1 MSCDPGYTGTLINF
15 VWSVCDLVI
24 YGVLLLAIC
33 YFAGLFVG
41 EVMGRFVGL
50 NANVG
55 GVGFAMLFLLLLCS
69 YSETVK
75 NSLQNERLCSGL
87 KFWQNMYIPVVIAM
101 SASQDV
107 VKAVK
112 SGWLAISCGI
122 TTHCPQSLP
131 YTLRQQDLLSVSI
144 LRS

>member
-1 MSCDPGYTGTLINF
+1 M
-15 VWSVCDLVI
+15 VI
-24 YGVLLLAIC
+24 YGVLLLSLC

-41 EVMGRFVGL
+41 EAMGRLVGL

-75 NSLQNERLCSGL
+75 KSIRNERFSDGL
-87 KFWQNMYIPVVIAM
+87 RFWQNMYIPVVIAM

-107 VKAVK
+107 VKAVR
-112 SGWLAISCGI
+112 SGWLAILCGI
-122 TTHCPQSLP
+122 TLTVLSLCLIP
-131 YTLRQQDLLSVSI
+131 FVSRI
-144 LRS
+144 SSSKNKAEEGGRD

>member
-1 MSCDPGYTGTLINF
+1 M
-15 VWSVCDLVI
+15 VI
-24 YGVLLLAIC
+24 YGVLLLSLC

-41 EVMGRFVGL
+41 EVMGKVVGL

-75 NSLQNERLCSGL
+75 TALKNGRFCSGL
-87 KFWQNMYIPVVIAM
+87 TFWQNMYIPVVVAM

-107 VKAVK
+107 VKAVR
-112 SGWLAISCGI
+112 SGWLAILCGI
-122 TTHCPQSLP
+122 TLTVLSLCLIP
-131 YTLRQQDLLSVSI
+131 LVSRISSSKWRSEEGGLERWDLL
-144 LRS
+144 RSRKSS

>member
-1 MSCDPGYTGTLINF
+1 M
-15 VWSVCDLVI
+15 VI
-24 YGVLLLAIC
+24 YGVLLLSLC

-41 EVMGRFVGL
+41 EITGRLVGL

-75 NSLQNERLCSGL
+75 TSLKNERFSDGL
-87 KFWQNMYIPVVIAM
+87 RFWQNMYIPVVIAM

-107 VKAVK
+107 VKAVR
-112 SGWLAISCGI
+112 SGWLAILCGI
-122 TTHCPQSLP
+122 TLTVLSLCLIP
-131 YTLRQQDLLSVSI
+131 FVSRI
-144 LRS
+144 YSSKNKAEEGGRD

>member
-1 MSCDPGYTGTLINF
+1 MF
-15 VWSVCDLVI
+15 FDLVI
-24 YGVLLLAIC
+24 YGVLLLSLC

-41 EVMGRFVGL
+41 EVMGKVVGL

-75 NSLQNERLCSGL
+75 AALKNGRFSDGL
-87 KFWQNMYIPVVIAM
+87 TFWQNMYIPVVVAM

-112 SGWLAISCGI
+112 SGWLAILCGI
-122 TTHCPQSLP
+122 TLTVLSLCLIP
-131 YTLRQQDLLSVSI
+131 LVSRI
-144 LRS
+144 SSSKWRSEEGGLE

>member
-1 MSCDPGYTGTLINF
+1 M
-15 VWSVCDLVI
+15 VI
-24 YGVLLLAIC
+24 YGVLLLSLC

-41 EVMGRFVGL
+41 EVTGRLVGL

-55 GVGFAMLFLLLLCS
+55 GVGFAMLFLLLLCN

-75 NSLQNERLCSGL
+75 NSLQNERFSDGL

-107 VKAVK
+107 VKAVR
-112 SGWLAISCGI
+112 SGWLAILCGI
-122 TTHCPQSLP
+122 TLTVLSLCLIP
-131 YTLRQQDLLSVSI
+131 FVSRI
-144 LRS
+144 SSSKNKAGEGDRT

>member
-1 MSCDPGYTGTLINF
+1 M
-15 VWSVCDLVI
+15 VI

-55 GVGFAMLFLLLLCS
+55 GVGFAMLFLLLMCS

-75 NSLQNERLCSGL
+75 TSLKNERLCSGL

-107 VKAVK
+107 VKAVR
-112 SGWLAISCGI
+112 SGWLAILCGV
-122 TTHCPQSLP
+122 TLTVLSLCLIP
-131 YTLRQQDLLSVSI
+131 LVSRI
-144 LRS
+144 SSSKNIAEEWGRD

>member
-1 MSCDPGYTGTLINF
+1 
-15 VWSVCDLVI
+15 VI
-24 YGVLLLAIC
+24 YGVLLLAVC

-41 EVMGRFVGL
+41 EVTGMLVGL

-75 NSLQNERLCSGL
+75 TALNNERLCSGL
-87 KFWQNMYIPVVIAM
+87 RFWQNMYIPVVIAM

-112 SGWLAISCGI
+112 SGWLAILCGI
-122 TTHCPQSLP
+122 TLTVLSLCLIP
-131 YTLRQQDLLSVSI
+131 FVSRI
-144 LRS
+144 SSSKNKGREGGRD

>member
-1 MSCDPGYTGTLINF
+1 M
-15 VWSVCDLVI
+15 VI
-24 YGVLLLAIC
+24 YGVLLLSLC

-41 EVMGRFVGL
+41 EVMGRLVGL

-55 GVGFAMLFLLLLCS
+55 GVGFAMLCS

-75 NSLQNERLCSGL
+75 NGLRNERFSDGL

-107 VKAVK
+107 VKAVR
-112 SGWLAISCGI
+112 SGWLAIICGVPL
-122 TTHCPQSLP
+122 TVLSLCLIP
-131 YTLRQQDLLSVSI
+131 LVSRI
-144 LRS
+144 SSSKNKAGEGDRT

>member
-1 MSCDPGYTGTLINF
+1 
-15 VWSVCDLVI
+15 LVI
-24 YGVLLLAIC
+24 YGVLLLSLC

-41 EVMGRFVGL
+41 EVTGRLVGL

-75 NSLQNERLCSGL
+75 NGLRNERFSDGL

-107 VKAVK
+107 VKAVR
-112 SGWLAISCGI
+112 SGWLAIICGV
-122 TTHCPQSLP
+122 TLTVLSLCLIP
-131 YTLRQQDLLSVSI
+131 LVSRI
-144 LRS
+144 SSSKNKAGEGDRT

>member
-1 MSCDPGYTGTLINF
+1 M
-15 VWSVCDLVI
+15 VI
-24 YGVLLLAIC
+24 YGVLLLSFC

-41 EVMGRFVGL
+41 EVTGRLVGL

-75 NSLQNERLCSGL
+75 NSLRNERFSDGL
-87 KFWQNMYIPVVIAM
+87 RFWQNMYIPVVIAM

-107 VKAVK
+107 VKAVR
-112 SGWLAISCGI
+112 SGWLAILCGI
-122 TTHCPQSLP
+122 TLTVLSLCLIP
-131 YTLRQQDLLSVSI
+131 LVSRI
-144 LRS
+144 SSSKNNLEEGARD

>member
-1 MSCDPGYTGTLINF
+1 M
-15 VWSVCDLVI
+15 VI
-24 YGVLLLAIC
+24 YGVLLLAVC

-41 EVMGRFVGL
+41 EVTGRLVGL

-75 NSLQNERLCSGL
+75 KSIRNERLCSGL

-107 VKAVK
+107 VKAVR
-112 SGWLAISCGI
+112 SGWLAILCGI
-122 TTHCPQSLP
+122 TLTVLSLCLIP
-131 YTLRQQDLLSVSI
+131 FVSRI
-144 LRS
+144 SSSKAKQGEEGME